1 MDNWKTWISII
12 VGVII
17 GRGLYDLIFSAG
29 VHYGHWFG

>member
-1 MDNWKTWISII
+1 MTWKQIVGII